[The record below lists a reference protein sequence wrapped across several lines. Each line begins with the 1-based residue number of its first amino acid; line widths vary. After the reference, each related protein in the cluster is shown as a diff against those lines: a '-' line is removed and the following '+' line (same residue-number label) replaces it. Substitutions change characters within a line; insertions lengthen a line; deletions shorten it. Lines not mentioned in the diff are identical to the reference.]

1 MRKQVFA
8 TIGCAIFLLIV
19 VGFLMMAYSSY
30 TKHQE
35 EIAEQK
41 LIKQERKESRK
52 TLQSS
57 EEREWNLDCLW
68 EHVIEIDGTE
78 IEVPIKYNDLIK
90 TLGNKVY
97 GISTQQ
103 DAKDSCVTI
112 QKIKTGMSYDKLKEY
127 YETPVTK
134 DDSQSISVLQYA
146 DPKSDLDITQQNVTI
161 YLDNNTVVGL
171 GIYYDGSRED

>member
-57 EEREWNLDCLW
+57 EEREWNLDCF
-68 EHVIEIDGTE
+68 I
-78 IEVPIKYNDLIK
+78 NF
-90 TLGNKVY
+90 
-97 GISTQQ
+97 
-103 DAKDSCVTI
+103 C
-112 QKIKTGMSYDKLKEY
+112 
-127 YETPVTK
+127 
-134 DDSQSISVLQYA
+134 
-146 DPKSDLDITQQNVTI
+146 
-161 YLDNNTVVGL
+161 
-171 GIYYDGSRED
+171 

>member
-57 EEREWNLDCLW
+57 EERECGL
-68 EHVIEIDGTE
+68 
-78 IEVPIKYNDLIK
+78 
-90 TLGNKVY
+90 
-97 GISTQQ
+97 
-103 DAKDSCVTI
+103 
-112 QKIKTGMSYDKLKEY
+112 
-127 YETPVTK
+127 PVGAC
-134 DDSQSISVLQYA
+134 YR
-146 DPKSDLDITQQNVTI
+146 N
-161 YLDNNTVVGL
+161 
-171 GIYYDGSRED
+171 

>member
-68 EHVIEIDGTE
+68 AVSYTH
-78 IEVPIKYNDLIK
+78 L
-90 TLGNKVY
+90 TLP
-97 GISTQQ
+97 T
-103 DAKDSCVTI
+103 T
-112 QKIKTGMSYDKLKEY
+112 
-127 YETPVTK
+127 
-134 DDSQSISVLQYA
+134 
-146 DPKSDLDITQQNVTI
+146 
-161 YLDNNTVVGL
+161 
-171 GIYYDGSRED
+171 SRV

>member
-57 EEREWNLDCLW
+57 EEREWNLD
-68 EHVIEIDGTE
+68 
-78 IEVPIKYNDLIK
+78 
-90 TLGNKVY
+90 
-97 GISTQQ
+97 
-103 DAKDSCVTI
+103 
-112 QKIKTGMSYDKLKEY
+112 
-127 YETPVTK
+127 
-134 DDSQSISVLQYA
+134 
-146 DPKSDLDITQQNVTI
+146 
-161 YLDNNTVVGL
+161 
-171 GIYYDGSRED
+171 

>member
-90 TLGNKVY
+90 TLGNKVKE
-97 GISTQQ
+97 
-103 DAKDSCVTI
+103 AKDKKSCY
-112 QKIKTGMSYDKLKEY
+112 KMDRFYG
-127 YETPVTK
+127 
-134 DDSQSISVLQYA
+134 
-146 DPKSDLDITQQNVTI
+146 
-161 YLDNNTVVGL
+161 
-171 GIYYDGSRED
+171 

>member
-68 EHVIEIDGTE
+68 EHVIEIDGTDVILVDDVLYTGRTIRAAIDNIVSHGRPARVGLAVLVDRGHRELPIRADYVGKNIPTSQSEE
-78 IEVPIKYNDLIK
+78 IEVLVTEVD
-90 TLGNKVY
+90 G
-97 GISTQQ
+97 
-103 DAKDSCVTI
+103 KDSVNI
-112 QKIKTGMSYDKLKEY
+112 I
-127 YETPVTK
+127 
-134 DDSQSISVLQYA
+134 
-146 DPKSDLDITQQNVTI
+146 DPN
-161 YLDNNTVVGL
+161 
-171 GIYYDGSRED
+171 